1 LTLVSTKKDVK
12 KIFLTTKTKINHS
25 IDSKIDVIVSPEF
38 YWVRIFD
45 IPVKTEAQARHVL
58 PTLFEDIVNEK
69 VSLTYQV
76 KKLKENQ
83 FLCFAFNNKK
93 IYDALKSS
101 GLNLSNIVNLYFAQ
115 NECEEFNSFKIDDC
129 SFLYTTDKIL
139 VKVPDNIA
147 QDSIDLSR
155 VLNNIK
161 LTSMKMQI
169 KLYNDVLTGKWH
181 YPLYII
187 FSILIIVNFI
197 RYFDYS
203 SEIKSLENEV
213 EKIKKVKQLPTS
225 MIQMNSILSKYEKNV
240 RFEKRNRDAISFILS
255 NDKLNLKSLSLDKDE
270 LILEYLSV
278 NKNEVENFL
287 KKEFKNV
294 KILSESLV
302 LRVGVKL

>member
-1 LTLVSTKKDVK
+1 MTLVSTKKDVK
-12 KIFLTTKTKINHS
+12 KIFLTTKTKINNI

-69 VSLTYQV
+69 VPLTYQV

-101 GLNLSNIVNLYFAQ
+101 GLNLSNILNLYFAQ
-115 NECEEFNSFKIDDC
+115 NECEEFKSFKIDDC

-139 VKVPDNIA
+139 VKIPDNMT
-147 QDSIDLSR
+147 QESIDLNR

-203 SEIKSLENEV
+203 SEIKGLEKEV

-225 MIQMNSILSKYEKNV
+225 MLQMNSILNKYEKNV
-240 RFEKRNRDAISFILS
+240 RFEKRKRDAISFILS
-255 NDKLNLKSLSLDKDE
+255 NDKFNLKSINLDKDD
-270 LILEYLSV
+270 LTLEYLSV
-278 NKNEVENFL
+278 NKNEVVNFL

-294 KILSESLV
+294 KVLSESLV

>member
-1 LTLVSTKKDVK
+1 MTLVSTKKDVK
-12 KIFLTTKTKINHS
+12 KIFLTTKTKINNT

-69 VSLTYQV
+69 VALTYQV

-115 NECEEFNSFKIDDC
+115 NECEEFNSFKIDNC

-203 SEIKSLENEV
+203 SEIKNIENEV

-225 MIQMNSILSKYEKNV
+225 MIQMNSILSKYEKNI
-240 RFEKRNRDAISFILS
+240 RLEKRNRDAISFILS

>member
-12 KIFLTTKTKINHS
+12 KIFLTTKTKINNT

-69 VSLTYQV
+69 VALTYQV